1 MLVPLISVH
10 TASMREDL
18 CSEQA
23 FRSSWHRPWA
33 DPHSVLRGAQPHRR
47 PSASDPQ
54 GLVCHQLRVAL
65 SRIGGVTDA
74 GAFHEH
80 TKILFPEIGR
90 PLGSLLLPALR
101 GRLQRVRR
109 LGILQCYKRRLH
121 HWPRWR
127 GHVSAQLLCFHLM
140 GRCAPRRFGILPGRC
155 SCGHCRGQ
163 RCQRRTAYH
172 PLRQRV
178 QQRGDYRNKRL
189 YLPCKAKL
197 FFRSVFY
204 F

>member
-18 CSEQA
+18 CSEPA

-109 LGILQCYKRRLH
+109 LGILLQCYKRRLH

-140 GRCAPRRFGILPGRC
+140 GRCAPR
-155 SCGHCRGQ
+155 
-163 RCQRRTAYH
+163 
-172 PLRQRV
+172 
-178 QQRGDYRNKRL
+178 
-189 YLPCKAKL
+189 
-197 FFRSVFY
+197 
-204 F
+204 